1 MSRVYNFS
9 AGPAVLPEEVLKEAA
24 DEMLDYK
31 GSGMSVMEMS
41 HRSKVYDNIIKEA
54 EQDLRDLMNIPDNY
68 KVLFLQG
75 GASQQFAMIPMNLM
89 KNKKAGYIVTGQWA
103 KKAYQEASI
112 YGEAVKLASSE
123 DKTFSYIPDCSDL
136 DIPDDLDYVYICVT
150 DNNLHPWTDEAFADL
165 GVEKPVVFDDV
176 DGLDFEQISD
186 CNPDV
191 ILAAYSG
198 MTQEDY
204 DTLSQIAPVIPY
216 KEKAWQTSWREQ
228 TIENAEGMGM
238 KSEGEK
244 KVKEVEDLI
253 AEKLEEY
260 PQLEGIPTAFCWI
273 SADDFSTFY
282 VYLPTDPRAAY
293 LLDLGLTLPESVQKL
308 AGETDD
314 FNITVSRENADQLD
328 DIQLMVVYG
337 DEDLLKSLQE
347 DKLMSQIPAIKNG
360 AVALVDS
367 TSALAGAST
376 PSILS
381 IQYEID
387 EYLQLLSDA
396 AENIK

>member
-1 MSRVYNFS
+1 M
-9 AGPAVLPEEVLKEAA
+9 
-24 DEMLDYK
+24 
-31 GSGMSVMEMS
+31 
-41 HRSKVYDNIIKEA
+41 
-54 EQDLRDLMNIPDNY
+54 
-68 KVLFLQG
+68 
-75 GASQQFAMIPMNLM
+75 
-89 KNKKAGYIVTGQWA
+89 
-103 KKAYQEASI
+103 
-112 YGEAVKLASSE
+112 
-123 DKTFSYIPDCSDL
+123 
-136 DIPDDLDYVYICVT
+136 VT

-238 KSEGEK
+238 KPEGEK

-273 SADDFSTFY
+273 SADDFSTF
-282 VYLPTDPRAAY
+282 
-293 LLDLGLTLPESVQKL
+293 
-308 AGETDD
+308 
-314 FNITVSRENADQLD
+314 
-328 DIQLMVVYG
+328 
-337 DEDLLKSLQE
+337 
-347 DKLMSQIPAIKNG
+347 
-360 AVALVDS
+360 
-367 TSALAGAST
+367 
-376 PSILS
+376 
-381 IQYEID
+381 
-387 EYLQLLSDA
+387 
-396 AENIK
+396 